1 MPLVSIITPLHDKGD
16 HVVET
21 VRSVLEQSLTDW
33 EMIVVEN
40 GSTDDGPAKVRAFDD
55 PRIRL
60 VVSPRIGPGA
70 ARNFGLTLASGEWI
84 LFLDA
89 DDLLGSGYLNSR
101 LSLLEK
107 CPSADL
113 LVGRWTEFSE
123 SQQGATSVKLPEGE
137 GRDAAWLKDASIA
150 FAPWAV
156 HAAVV
161 RRVLLPPNPWPED
174 LDKFASEDTA
184 FWFPIVQGAHISYTR
199 DASAHYRVRTTNS
212 RNELPISRWTD
223 AVEAATSS
231 NIAFLDR
238 MGIIP
243 NPRRALFLMKAFE
256 SCYARALLERDYQAS
271 RRALVLSRHWLKRS
285 PVRNRGVLLRK
296 LLGIPLHQTIT
307 RWISR
312 ITKNTNSL

>member
-1 MPLVSIITPLHDKGD
+1 MPLVSIITPLHDKGA

-89 DDLLGSGYLNSR
+89 DDLLGTGYLISR
-101 LSLLEK
+101 LSLLDNS
-107 CPSADL
+107 PSADL

-123 SQQGATSVKLPEGE
+123 SQQGSPSVKLPEGE
-137 GRDAAWLKDASIA
+137 GRDKHWLEDASIA

-156 HAAVV
+156 HAALV
-161 RRVLLPPNPWPED
+161 RRSVLSIDPWPEN

-184 FWFPIVQGAHISYTR
+184 FWFPIVQGAHTSYTR
-199 DASAHYRVRTTNS
+199 DASAHYRVRTSNS
-212 RNELPISRWTD
+212 RNELPISRWMD
-223 AVEAATSS
+223 SVEAVTSR
-231 NIAFLDR
+231 NIAFLDGK
-238 MGIIP
+238 GITP